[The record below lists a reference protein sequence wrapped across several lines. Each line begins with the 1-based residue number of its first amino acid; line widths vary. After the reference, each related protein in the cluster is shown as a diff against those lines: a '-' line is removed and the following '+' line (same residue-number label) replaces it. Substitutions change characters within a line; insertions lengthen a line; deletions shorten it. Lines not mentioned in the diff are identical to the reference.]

1 MKLLSPL
8 DQMFARMEAPRT
20 PMHIGAFAVFDL
32 PKGAPRRFIRDLY
45 EAISQ
50 LAFLPFPF
58 DSVIAGGASMA
69 YWRQVQP
76 DPSYHVR
83 LSALPYPGT
92 GRDLGA
98 LVERLHSTPLDMA
111 KPLWELHLIEGLTGR
126 QFAMYFKAHH
136 CAVDGLGGVNLIK
149 SWLTTDPEAPPGS
162 GKPEPFGDDY
172 DLASVLAAATTKR
185 AVEGVSA
192 VSELAGRLSSMV
204 LGANSSVRRPSP
216 PRVPRLTPAST
227 GIDG

>member
-69 YWRQVQP
+69 YWRCDV
-76 DPSYHVR
+76 
-83 LSALPYPGT
+83 
-92 GRDLGA
+92 
-98 LVERLHSTPLDMA
+98 
-111 KPLWELHLIEGLTGR
+111 
-126 QFAMYFKAHH
+126 
-136 CAVDGLGGVNLIK
+136 GVNAAILDAA
-149 SWLTTDPEAPPGS
+149 LDDPTTH
-162 GKPEPFGDDY
+162 DD
-172 DLASVLAAATTKR
+172 VR
-185 AVEGVSA
+185 A
-192 VSELAGRLSSMV
+192 
-204 LGANSSVRRPSP
+204 
-216 PRVPRLTPAST
+216 
-227 GIDG
+227 DH

>member
-92 GRDLGA
+92 GRNLGA

-149 SWLTTDPEAPPGS
+149 SWLTTDPEAPQARASPSRSAMTTTWPACWPPPRRS
-162 GKPEPFGDDY
+162 GRSRAFPRSANWPEGYPAWCWAPTARCG
-172 DLASVLAAATTKR
+172 
-185 AVEGVSA
+185 
-192 VSELAGRLSSMV
+192 
-204 LGANSSVRRPSP
+204 RPSP

>member
-149 SWLTTDPEAPPGS
+149 SWLTTDPEAFPRLGQ
-162 GKPEPFGDDY
+162 
-172 DLASVLAAATTKR
+172 AR
-185 AVEGVSA
+185 AV
-192 VSELAGRLSSMV
+192 
-204 LGANSSVRRPSP
+204 RR
-216 PRVPRLTPAST
+216 
-227 GIDG
+227 

>member
-76 DPSYHVR
+76 DPSYHGNHKLGR
-83 LSALPYPGT
+83 FPRRGIACRSAG
-92 GRDLGA
+92 GA
-98 LVERLHSTPLDMA
+98 
-111 KPLWELHLIEGLTGR
+111 
-126 QFAMYFKAHH
+126 
-136 CAVDGLGGVNLIK
+136 
-149 SWLTTDPEAPPGS
+149 
-162 GKPEPFGDDY
+162 DDHQ
-172 DLASVLAAATTKR
+172 
-185 AVEGVSA
+185 
-192 VSELAGRLSSMV
+192 
-204 LGANSSVRRPSP
+204 
-216 PRVPRLTPAST
+216 
-227 GIDG
+227 